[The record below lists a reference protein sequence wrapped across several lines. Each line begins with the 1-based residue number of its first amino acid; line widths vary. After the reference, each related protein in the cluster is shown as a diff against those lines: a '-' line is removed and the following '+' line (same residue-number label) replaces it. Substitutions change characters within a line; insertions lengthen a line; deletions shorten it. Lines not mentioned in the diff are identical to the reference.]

1 MEDAFC
7 GQAGSGD
14 RLVLVAK
21 AIRLHR
27 RHTMFECQGFVG
39 TNMVF
44 HGKIIGVPITS
55 PGEAAEPS

>member
-1 MEDAFC
+1 
-7 GQAGSGD
+7 
-14 RLVLVAK
+14 
-21 AIRLHR
+21 
-27 RHTMFECQGFVG
+27 MFECQGFVG